1 MQFSLPLQE
10 GVLQRRY
17 KRFLADITTQA
28 EETITL
34 HCPNTG
40 SMAACAEPD
49 SRVWYWDSGNDKRK
63 YPCTWELVE
72 VAGQYLACI
81 NTQRANG
88 LVAEAINNGVITEL
102 QGYTSLQ
109 QEVKYGQE
117 NSRIDILLQHDA
129 GALADCYVEIKNV
142 TWWRGNN
149 ADGMGVGEFPDA
161 VTDRGRKHLRE
172 LSVMVA
178 EGKRAVLVFCAAH
191 TGIDVVGP
199 AWDKDPKYAQAL
211 LDVIEA
217 GVEVY
222 AYGADISTS
231 GMCLQRSLPL
241 NLTRPTE

>member
-1 MQFSLPLQE
+1 MQFPLPLQA
-10 GVLQRRY
+10 GILQRRY

-28 EETITL
+28 KETITL

-72 VAGQYLACI
+72 VAGQYLACV
-81 NTQRANG
+81 NTQRANS
-88 LVAEAINNGVITEL
+88 LVAEAIINGVITEL

-117 NSRIDILLQHDA
+117 NSRIDIFLQHEA

-142 TWWRGNN
+142 TWWRGHN
-149 ADGMGVGEFPDA
+149 AEGVGIGEFPDA

-172 LSVMVA
+172 LAAMVS

-211 LDVIEA
+211 LDAIEA

-222 AYGADISTS
+222 AYGADINTS
-231 GMCLQRSLPL
+231 AMSLQRRLPL
-241 NLTRPTE
+241 NLTRPAE